1 MADIIWTSKVS
12 AVYITYNIDGVI
24 KSLCTGNFLSFPQ
37 TPSVF
42 KSPVPGRNP
51 KQEALLAQRAER
63 RRQEVERRRREREEE
78 ERKQWERV
86 QTEEKLK
93 NELEEDRRKRAEELR
108 SLWCNTKM
116 LEESQIRRVLLN

>member
-1 MADIIWTSKVS
+1 MAHLIWIIKVS
-12 AVYITYNIDGVI
+12 AVYITCNIDDVI
-24 KSLCTGNFLSFPQ
+24 RSLGTGNFLSFPQ

-42 KSPVPGRNP
+42 KSPVPRRNRE

-93 NELEEDRRKRAEELR
+93 NELEEDRQKRAEELR
-108 SLWCNTKM
+108 S
-116 LEESQIRRVLLN
+116 